1 MDQLLEKV
9 FSVDDFTNYASLIAD
24 HLLSYQNAGK
34 NNMSP
39 EDKKN
44 IQLTMHFVQLP

>member
-24 HLLSYQNAGK
+24 YLFSFENADAGK

-39 EDKKN
+39 DDK
-44 IQLTMHFVQLP
+44 